1 VVSELL
7 RVGGQ
12 VITPQE
18 FDFAALRALAE
29 QLVEQSAFL
38 PGREIAAVP
47 LASLLTLTGVTAE
60 ARSVVIESEDGR
72 VSTTLPLAM
81 VDGCVIQYRV
91 GSSALPSVLGGPFR
105 LVSRGRG
112 PISEVNGL
120 GFIRV
125 SDRRYIPPSDT
136 ERVRLNDH
144 RLVTAR
150 RREAPKRAY
159 PR

>member
-1 VVSELL
+1 VTETL

-29 QLVEQSAFL
+29 QIVEASAFL
-38 PGREIAAVP
+38 PGREIASVP
-47 LASLLTLTGVTAE
+47 LAALLTLSGVTAE
-60 ARSVVIESEDGR
+60 ARSLVIESADGR
-72 VSTTLPLAM
+72 FSTTLPLAA

-91 GSSALPSVLGGPFR
+91 GTSALPTVLGGPFR
-105 LVSRGRG
+105 LVTRGSG
-112 PISEVNGL
+112 PTSEINGL
-120 GFIRV
+120 GFINV
-125 SDRRYIPPSDT
+125 SERRYIPPSDT
-136 ERVRLNDH
+136 ERVRLRDH

-150 RREAPKRAY
+150 RREAPKRAI